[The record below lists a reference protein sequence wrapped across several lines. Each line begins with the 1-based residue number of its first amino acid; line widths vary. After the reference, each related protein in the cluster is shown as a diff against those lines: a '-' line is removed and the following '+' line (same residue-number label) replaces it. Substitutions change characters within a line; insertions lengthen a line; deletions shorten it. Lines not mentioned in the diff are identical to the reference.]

1 MNQAHYSQSTL
12 NQQSV
17 SDLLCTIM
25 MLCHAE
31 HPDGSP
37 FWAYLCIRPSMAKA
51 FADARDSG
59 APMDLADYGTIIEC
73 GEGATV
79 PADIQNRMARDFG
92 ARDDYE
98 EQLVSAVEALKA
110 QYLP

>member
-1 MNQAHYSQSTL
+1 MQQL
-12 NQQSV
+12 QQSQAALNPQAV

-25 MLCHAE
+25 MLCYAQ

-37 FWAYLCIRPSMAKA
+37 FWAYLVIRPSMAKA

-59 APMDLADYGTIIEC
+59 APMDLADYGTIVET
-73 GEGATV
+73 GEGVEV
-79 PADIQNRMARDFG
+79 PTEVQKRMARDFG

-98 EQLVSAVEALKA
+98 DQLANAVEALKA
-110 QYLP
+110 KYLP